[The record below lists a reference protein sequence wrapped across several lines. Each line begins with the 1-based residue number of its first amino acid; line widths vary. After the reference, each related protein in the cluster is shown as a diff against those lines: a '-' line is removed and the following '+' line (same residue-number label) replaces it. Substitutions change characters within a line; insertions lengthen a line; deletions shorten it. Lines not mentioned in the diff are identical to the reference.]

1 MTDARARSRRRTLLA
16 MANDLLPQMI
26 AVRRDLHMNPELG
39 GEERRT
45 AGMVASKLCELGASV
60 REAVGGT
67 GVVGVVW
74 GLGARPG
81 PGSCSRDDTATGA
94 AGCGGASAGAG
105 SGVGA
110 STTPGPGPGIG
121 PGSGRR
127 RVSTPGPCVALR
139 ADMDALPIEDRKDV
153 DYRSRV
159 PGVMHACGHDGHV
172 AMLLGAAKLL
182 SSLAGE
188 FTGSVKLIF
197 QPAEE
202 GPGGAAPMIRD
213 GALSDPDVCAIVA
226 THLWPDLPTG
236 VIAVK
241 GGPVMAAADSITI
254 TIRGEGGHS
263 AAPHRSV
270 DAIVVAAQA
279 VTSLQA
285 IVSRQVNPVDPVVIT
300 IGTISGGYRHNVIAD
315 EVIMSGT
322 VRTLNPALRK
332 TIPDLIRRTLDGV
345 TRSAGATFE
354 LAYSPGYPPLVNDD
368 RVAAIVADSA
378 RKMLGRRRVIED
390 IEPSMGGEDFA
401 HFLQE
406 VPGAMFMLGAG
417 NPDKGAGHPAHHP
430 KFDFDESAM
439 AIGAALMVD
448 VAMELLERR

>member
-1 MTDARARSRRRTLLA
+1 MSALTGGRGRPKGRALLEMARE
-16 MANDLLPQMI
+16 LLPQMV

-45 AGMVASKLCELGASV
+45 AGMVASKLCELGVSV
-60 REAVGGT
+60 QEGVGGT
-67 GVVGVVW
+67 GVVGLIR
-74 GLGARPG
+74 GR
-81 PGSCSRDDTATGA
+81 S
-94 AGCGGASAGAG
+94 ASAGSPEHG
-105 SGVGA
+105 PDR
-110 STTPGPGPGIG
+110 TPG
-121 PGSGRR
+121 SEH
-127 RVSTPGPCVALR
+127 CVALR
-139 ADMDALPIEDRKDV
+139 ADMDALPVDDRKDV

-188 FTGSVKLIF
+188 FSGSVKLIF

-213 GALSDPDVCAIVA
+213 GVLANPGVSAVVA
-226 THLWPDLPTG
+226 AHLWPDLPTG

-254 TIRGEGGHS
+254 TVTGEGGHG

-279 VTSLQA
+279 IMALQTV
-285 IVSRQVNPVDPVVIT
+285 VSRQVNPVDPLVLT

-315 EVIMSGT
+315 QVTMTGT
-322 VRTLNPALRK
+322 VRTLSPGLRK
-332 TIPDLIRRTLDGV
+332 TVPDIIQRVLEGIA
-345 TRSAGATFE
+345 RSAGAKIE
-354 LAYSPGYPPLVNDD
+354 CAYLPGYPPLVNDE
-368 RVAAIVADSA
+368 RVAAVVADSA
-378 RKMLGRRRVIED
+378 RKMLGKRHVIED
-390 IEPSMGGEDFA
+390 VEPSMGGEDFA
-401 HFLQE
+401 YFLEQ

-417 NPDKGAGHPAHHP
+417 NPDKGACHPAHHP
-430 KFDFDESAM
+430 RFDFDEDAM

-448 VAMELLERR
+448 VVWELLERR

>member
-1 MTDARARSRRRTLLA
+1 MTDGRARSRRRALLA
-16 MANDLLPQMI
+16 MAHELLPQMI

-39 GEERRT
+39 GEEKRT
-45 AGMVASKLCELGASV
+45 AGMVASKLCELGVSV
-60 REAVGGT
+60 QEGIGGT
-67 GVVGVVW
+67 GVVGVIR
-74 GLGARPG
+74 GLGT
-81 PGSCSRDDTATGA
+81 STGL
-94 AGCGGASAGAG
+94 AG
-105 SGVGA
+105 SG
-110 STTPGPGPGIG
+110 PGRICA
-121 PGSGRR
+121 
-127 RVSTPGPCVALR
+127 TGPCVALR

-188 FTGSVKLIF
+188 FSGSVKLIF

-202 GPGGAAPMIRD
+202 GPGGAVPMIKD
-213 GALSDPDVCAIVA
+213 GVLSDPDVSVA
-226 THLWPDLPTG
+226 VAAHLWPDLPTG
-236 VIAVK
+236 VIAVR
-241 GGPVMAAADSITI
+241 GGPVMAAADSISI
-254 TIRGEGGHS
+254 TIRGEGGHG

-270 DAIVVAAQA
+270 DAVVVAAQTITA
-279 VTSLQA
+279 LQT
-285 IVSRQVNPVDPVVIT
+285 IVSRQVNPVDPLVLT

-315 EVIMSGT
+315 QVTMSGT

-332 TIPDLIRRTLDGV
+332 TIPDIIRRTLDGV

-354 LAYSPGYPPLVNDD
+354 FTYSPGYPPLANDE

-378 RKMLGRRRVIED
+378 RKMLGKRHVIED

-401 HFLQE
+401 YFLQE

-417 NPDKGAGHPAHHP
+417 NPDKGARYPAHHP
-430 KFDFDESAM
+430 KFDFDEDAM
-439 AIGAALMVD
+439 AIGVALMVD
-448 VAMELLERR
+448 VVLELLERR

>member
-1 MTDARARSRRRTLLA
+1 MTDGRARSRRRALLA
-16 MANDLLPQMI
+16 MAHELLPQMI

-39 GEERRT
+39 GEEKRT
-45 AGMVASKLCELGASV
+45 AGMVASKLCELGVSV
-60 REAVGGT
+60 QEGIGGT
-67 GVVGVVW
+67 GVVGVIQ
-74 GLGARPG
+74 GLGT
-81 PGSCSRDDTATGA
+81 STGL
-94 AGCGGASAGAG
+94 AG
-105 SGVGA
+105 SG
-110 STTPGPGPGIG
+110 PGRICA
-121 PGSGRR
+121 
-127 RVSTPGPCVALR
+127 PGPCVALR

-188 FTGSVKLIF
+188 FSGSVKLIF

-202 GPGGAAPMIRD
+202 GPGGAVPMIKD
-213 GALSDPDVCAIVA
+213 GVLSDPDVNVVVA
-226 THLWPDLPTG
+226 AHLWPDLPTG
-236 VIAVK
+236 VIAVR
-241 GGPVMAAADSITI
+241 GGPVMAAADSISI
-254 TIRGEGGHS
+254 TIRGEGGHG

-270 DAIVVAAQA
+270 DAVVAAAQA
-279 VTSLQA
+279 ITALQT
-285 IVSRQVNPVDPVVIT
+285 IVSRQVNPVDPLVLT

-315 EVIMSGT
+315 QVTMSGT

-332 TIPDLIRRTLDGV
+332 TIPDIIRRTLDGV

-354 LAYSPGYPPLVNDD
+354 FTYSPGYPPLANDE

-378 RKMLGRRRVIED
+378 RKMLGKRHVIED

-401 HFLQE
+401 YFLQE

-417 NPDKGAGHPAHHP
+417 NPDKGARYPAHHP
-430 KFDFDESAM
+430 KFDFDEDAM
-439 AIGAALMVD
+439 AIGVALMVD
-448 VAMELLERR
+448 VVLELLERR

>member
-1 MTDARARSRRRTLLA
+1 MTDGRARSRRRTLLA

-67 GVVGVVW
+67 GVVGVVR
-74 GLGARPG
+74 GLGARPA
-81 PGSCSRDDTATGA
+81 PGSCSRDDTAPGA
-94 AGCGGASAGAG
+94 AGYGGACAGA
-105 SGVGA
+105 
-110 STTPGPGPGIG
+110 PPHPGPGIG
-121 PGSGRR
+121 PGSGPRCG
-127 RVSTPGPCVALR
+127 SAAGPCVALR

-182 SSLAGE
+182 SSLAAE

-202 GPGGAAPMIRD
+202 GPGGAEPMIRD

-254 TIRGEGGHS
+254 TIRGEGGHG

-279 VTSLQA
+279 VTALQS
-285 IVSRQVNPVDPVVIT
+285 IVSRQVNPVEPVVLT

-315 EVIMSGT
+315 QVTMGGT
-322 VRTLNPALRK
+322 VRTLNPGLRK
-332 TIPDLIRRTLDGV
+332 TIPDVIRRTLDGV
-345 TRSAGATFE
+345 ARSAGAAFE
-354 LAYSPGYPPLVNDD
+354 FTYSPGYPPLVNDA
-368 RVAAIVADSA
+368 RVAAIIADSA
-378 RKMLGRRRVIED
+378 RKMLGKGRVIED

-401 HFLQE
+401 YFLQE

-417 NPDKGAGHPAHHP
+417 NPDKGARYPAHHP
-430 KFDFDESAM
+430 KFDFDEDAM
-439 AIGAALMVD
+439 ATGVALMVD
-448 VAMELLERR
+448 VVLELLDRR